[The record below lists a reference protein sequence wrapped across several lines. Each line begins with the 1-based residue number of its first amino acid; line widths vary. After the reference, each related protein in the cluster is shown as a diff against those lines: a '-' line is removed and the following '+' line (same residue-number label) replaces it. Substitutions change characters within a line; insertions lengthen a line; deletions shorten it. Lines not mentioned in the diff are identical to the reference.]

1 MSPQTNP
8 AAPMHAETDANQLA
22 AELDAARKELEV
34 FSYSVSHDLRAPLRH
49 ISSFVSLLQEHLS
62 ENPDALT
69 QQYLG
74 SITKASKRMGL
85 MIEAVWNRRPSYLV
99 GFRWSSAVL
108 VGVPRVSSTRHM
120 AFAFLT
126 NST

>member
-1 MSPQTNP
+1 MPIDSPK
-8 AAPMHAETDANQLA
+8 DFF
-22 AELDAARKELEV
+22 V
-34 FSYSVSHDLRAPLRH
+34 DL
-49 ISSFVSLLQEHLS
+49 
-62 ENPDALT
+62 
-69 QQYLG
+69 
-74 SITKASKRMGL
+74 RMGL

-108 VGVPRVSSTRHM
+108 VGVPRLSSTRHM